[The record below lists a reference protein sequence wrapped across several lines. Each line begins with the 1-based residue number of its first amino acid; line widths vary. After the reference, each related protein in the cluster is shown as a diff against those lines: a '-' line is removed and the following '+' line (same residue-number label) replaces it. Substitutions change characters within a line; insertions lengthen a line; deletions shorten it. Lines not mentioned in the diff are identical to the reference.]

1 MNNIF
6 DWILAILIFG
16 LLIFLHEMGHFLF
29 ARLFG
34 VRVEEFSIGM
44 GPKVWSHTAKKSG
57 TRYSLGILPFGGYV
71 SMLGEEEG
79 SDDPD
84 SFTKKAAWK
93 RLIITV
99 AGAAMNLLTG
109 LVLMFI
115 LVAASGPLGSN
126 TVHSY
131 PPDSYFEENDLISS
145 SATLLP
151 GDEILAINGKAT
163 HISFDLSYEIM
174 HKGGEG
180 PVHVTVLR
188 DGVERTLSVTFPSFE
203 ENGVRY
209 GMMDFYVC
217 AEEKTVPALFYHT
230 WHRTT
235 GVMTMIWD
243 SFGDLFS
250 GRYGMEAVSGPI
262 GVADAMTEAVQ
273 TGGFLQLL
281 LLVAVIT
288 INLGIVNL
296 LPIPALDG
304 GRIAFLLIEIIFRR
318 PVPQKLEALVNFI
331 GIVLLFTL
339 MILIMFKDIIALFP

>member
-1 MNNIF
+1 MSDILY
-6 DWILAILIFG
+6 WILAILIFG

-44 GPKVWSHTAKKSG
+44 GPKIWSHTAKKSG
-57 TRYSLGILPFGGYV
+57 TRYSLGLLPFGGYV
-71 SMLGEEEG
+71 SMLGEDEG
-79 SDDPD
+79 SEDPD

-99 AGAAMNLLTG
+99 AGAVMNLLTG

-115 LVAASGPLGSN
+115 IVLASGPLGSN
-126 TVHSY
+126 TIHSY
-131 PPDSYFEENDLISS
+131 PPDSYFEENNLISS

-151 GDEILAINGKAT
+151 GDEILAINGKST

-203 ENGVRY
+203 ENGIRY
-209 GMMDFYVC
+209 GMVDFYVQ
-217 AEEKTVPALFYHT
+217 AEEATVPALLYHT
-230 WHRTT
+230 WYRTT

-243 SFGDLFS
+243 SFGDLLG

-262 GVADAMTEAVQ
+262 GVADAMTEAAQ

-288 INLGIVNL
+288 LNLGIANL

-304 GRIAFLLIEIIFRR
+304 GRIVFLLIEMIFRR
-318 PVPQKLEALVNFI
+318 PIPQKYESVIHFI
-331 GIVLLFTL
+331 GIIFLFAL
-339 MILIMFKDIIALFP
+339 MILIMCKDIIALFP